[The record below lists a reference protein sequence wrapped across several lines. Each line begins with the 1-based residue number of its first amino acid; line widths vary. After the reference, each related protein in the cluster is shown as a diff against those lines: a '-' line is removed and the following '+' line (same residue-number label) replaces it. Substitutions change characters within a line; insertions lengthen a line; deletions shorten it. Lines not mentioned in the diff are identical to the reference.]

1 MSTTPWDDKAKEYST
16 SEIGAHSD
24 EQLVMLENDFITN
37 YLARTR
43 PKRILDIGCG
53 NGQRTKKWANF
64 GEETFGIDSS
74 KEMIKLAVE
83 SNQRDDISFALMDV
97 RNLEAVQQY
106 DCVISARCLIN
117 LQSEEQQVAV
127 IDRIYNAL
135 KPGGYFI
142 CVEGS
147 KLGTRNLNN
156 MRELLGIEQ
165 IKISPLNLDL
175 SNDVNEYIW
184 SRFPSNIRVD
194 SFGVYYFVTRVMT
207 QVKTMS
213 IESAARIIQSE
224 YGDMMRYDELGRHF
238 CYCGQKE

>member
-1 MSTTPWDDKAKEYST
+1 MNENPWDKKALEYGA

-37 YLARTR
+37 CLARTR

-175 SNDVNEYIW
+175 SNDVHEYIW
-184 SRFPSNIRVD
+184 SRFPSNIKVN

-224 YGDMMRYDELGRHF
+224 YGDMMRYDELGRHI